1 MLAISVYRPPL
12 QNKYFLHILTKNID
26 FFADKYHNHL
36 IMGELNV
43 APSDH
48 LLIEQFKLNLG
59 PIYVL
64 GSCLILILTNMK
76 YSFNHAKSHVNMEKG
91 YGNSKPAME
100 TAKLCQKFF
109 SSHS

>member
-1 MLAISVYRPPL
+1 M
-12 QNKYFLHILTKNID
+12 D
-26 FFADKYHNHL
+26 
-36 IMGELNV
+36 ELNV

-100 TAKLCQKFF
+100 TTMSKVFF
-109 SSHS
+109 FAQLGSGIFYL

>member
-1 MLAISVYRPPL
+1 MGLYLRHSIWDSSGKRKIVSNISLSSSPAKQIFLTYLLGKGKLLVISVYRPSL

-36 IMGELNV
+36 IMGKLNV

-48 LLIEQFKLNLG
+48 LLIEQFKLNLR

-64 GSCLILILTNMK
+64 KVKAL
-76 YSFNHAKSHVNMEKG
+76 A
-91 YGNSKPAME
+91 
-100 TAKLCQKFF
+100 
-109 SSHS
+109 